1 MVEERGSRAG
11 SRFGPYELKHLL
23 GRGGMGDVYEALDT
37 VKERVVALKLLPEA
51 LAEDQEYRERFRRE
65 ARTAAR
71 LQEPHVIPIH
81 DFGEIDGRLFIDMR
95 LVRGRDLRS
104 LLKQNGPL
112 GAARSVAVVSQVAAA
127 LDAAHRDGLVH
138 RDIKPENVLIT
149 DGEFAYLADFGIASS
164 AQDTRLTGTGSAVGS
179 VAYMAPERFR
189 DEEVTAAA
197 DIYSLGCVLYECLT
211 GRTPFS
217 SSTIA
222 ALVAAHLYDAPPAA
236 SQQAGVDARLDGVVA
251 RALAKDPR
259 DRFPS
264 AGALADAA
272 RGALSAQDQEA
283 ATSIMRRSAGGG
295 AAGGLAAGGL
305 AAGGVAGGAAAA
317 AGTGGAGA
325 GPGPTAGPGAGTGG
339 QGSGPGGQ
347 GSAGGAGTT
356 RQVPGRAQ
364 DITAQLPKITGAG
377 TTRGAGGGGAGG
389 RGVGA
394 GGLAAGAGVAG
405 AGAAAAAAGGGGRGG
420 DAWQGDGDGYDGSDG
435 DAWGEDSYAA
445 GGAGGAGHAGGGGA
459 GGAGRAAGGGGGG
472 NPPRAYPERAPQP
485 EGRRGPASWLLAAAV
500 AAMLLLGGVLLWN
513 QLRDNGGGAAD
524 PSGSGG
530 TPPATSG
537 PAGSGSSG
545 SDPGSDSPDGEG
557 PSTLPDQTPSSS
569 QETLP
574 DPTESE
580 TTDEDDSPSP
590 EPSTPEPSSPS
601 SSSSETSDDEE
612 TQEPSGP
619 TLSGAGYDRQG
630 WTHSGAARCNADD
643 NARMVTRTASAYVVI
658 CARADNGN
666 TYYRAYQTDSGNA
679 IEIGFPVRSGGG
691 WTVSNDGYVYRITPS
706 SLTIR
711 NGSKEVL
718 NEATQLYDEVP

>member
-189 DEEVTAAA
+189 DEEITVAA

-259 DRFPS
+259 DRFRS
-264 AGALADAA
+264 AGELAAA
-272 RGALSAQDQEA
+272 AQGALSVQDQAA

-295 AAGGLAAGGL
+295 AAAG
-305 AAGGVAGGAAAA
+305 AVGAAAGAGA
-317 AGTGGAGA
+317 AGAWGEDGTGPDGAGGTGGAAGA
-325 GPGPTAGPGAGTGG
+325 AGADTAHTPHTART
-339 QGSGPGGQ
+339 PGG
-347 GSAGGAGTT
+347 GTT

-364 DITAQLPKITGAG
+364 DITAQLPKVTGAG
-377 TTRGAGGGGAGG
+377 TTRGAGGRGADG

-394 GGLAAGAGVAG
+394 GGLAAGAGV
-405 AGAAAAAAGGGGRGG
+405 GAAASGGGGRGG
-420 DAWQGDGDGYDGSDG
+420 DAWPGDGYDRSGG

-445 GGAGGAGHAGGGGA
+445 GGAAGAGHAGGGAAGGAGHAGGGG
-459 GGAGRAAGGGGGG
+459 GGG
-472 NPPRAYPERAPQP
+472 NPPPAYPERAPG
-485 EGRRGPASWLLAAAV
+485 GRGRGAGAWLLAAAV
-500 AAMLLLGGVLLWN
+500 AALLLVGGALLWN

-524 PSGSGG
+524 PGAAGR
-530 TPPATSG
+530 TPPVGTGPTGDSGTSS
-537 PAGSGSSG
+537 PSGDSQSPTTLPTTSSSDTSPSSDDDQ
-545 SDPGSDSPDGEG
+545 SDP
-557 PSTLPDQTPSSS
+557 PSESSS
-569 QETLP
+569 TTHS
-574 DPTESE
+574 PTS
-580 TTDEDDSPSP
+580 
-590 EPSTPEPSSPS
+590 EPSTPSPSPS
-601 SSSSETSDDEE
+601 SSSPSETTEEE
-612 TQEPSGP
+612 TEEPAGP

-630 WTHSGAARCNADD
+630 WTHSAAARCNADD
-643 NARMVTRTASAYVVI
+643 NARMVTRTASSYVVI

-666 TYYRAYQTDSGNA
+666 TYYRAYQTNSGNA

-691 WTVSNDGYVYRITPS
+691 WTATNKGYVYRITPS

-711 NGSKEVL
+711 SDKGKEVF
-718 NEATQLYDEVP
+718 NEASQVYDEVP